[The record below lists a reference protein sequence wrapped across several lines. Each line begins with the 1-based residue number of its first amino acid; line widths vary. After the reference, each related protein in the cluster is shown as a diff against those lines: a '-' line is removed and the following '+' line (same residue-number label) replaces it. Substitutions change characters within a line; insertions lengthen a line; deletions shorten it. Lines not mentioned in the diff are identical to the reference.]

1 MDTERSERRK
11 KLHAKKRRI
20 DELNSKSGGRVIAD
34 TRANNKDSMRSGH
47 NSPSSA
53 EAPEKNWQDD
63 FLDFFATIDQDG
75 LKQVDKTA
83 TNRTED
89 VKVLMEET
97 RSGQTGIQR
106 KGDNNNIN
114 LGRMASEGNR
124 DEGLV
129 HKLDRFLLQQQ
140 PDISHCVTQSNKKE
154 DYGDDADVGVPRFE
168 HSISMGHTNSNKK
181 PLKGVLKR
189 GDEKVSEVTSAAL
202 PLMAFC

>member
-1 MDTERSERRK
+1 MDRERSERRK

-20 DELNSKSGGRVIAD
+20 DELNSKSGGRVIVD
-34 TRANNKDSMRSGH
+34 TRANNKDFMRSGH

-53 EAPEKNWQDD
+53 EAPEQNWQDN

-75 LKQVDKTA
+75 LKQVDKTT

-89 VKVLMEET
+89 VSV
-97 RSGQTGIQR
+97 GIQR
-106 KGDNNNIN
+106 KDNNNNIN

-140 PDISHCVTQSNKKE
+140 QQPDISHCISNSTQSNNEE
-154 DYGDDADVGVPRFE
+154 DYGDSV
-168 HSISMGHTNSNKK
+168 SMAQTNSNKK

-202 PLMAFC
+202 PLMAFVDRFD